1 MHYVQCQVIQ
11 LHLHFEKK
19 KWQHILHIEIK
30 QLRFASSISLQK
42 PSKISFKS
50 LLQAAVQMTAQ
61 KGSRGSHYRA
71 YLRSSTGTKSKMT
84 AEQGSAK

>member
-50 LLQAAVQMTAQ
+50 LL
-61 KGSRGSHYRA
+61 
-71 YLRSSTGTKSKMT
+71 
-84 AEQGSAK
+84 